1 MEHKLQIYI
10 KENYQRISRMEQ
22 QLTYENC
29 EILVDKYDKGLII
42 KTLEDMENY
51 KQLNKKY
58 VSVYRTIRNWM
69 DRANDNP
76 KSQVKFEYLSFEEA
90 LSYLNKSQIPYSRI
104 TDIFEITDQVSSGG
118 KKLWK
123 KR

>member
-1 MEHKLQIYI
+1 
-10 KENYQRISRMEQ
+10 MEQ